1 MSMSIFFP
9 DDPGCVC
16 IRHHSS
22 KRLLTVFLSFSLS
35 SHGHQVFTGI
45 ANMSRKT
52 PLWDVTG
59 LMPSEDRPADSV
71 CSMSSIQDTM
81 NAKTSSYAQKY
92 QQFVIEYVAEWEKVV
107 RTRIDAGIKK
117 SEDLRRDLDHYQKK
131 VEELRLQANKLMA
144 KGKQVKSE
152 AAEKLKRNEEKL
164 LASKQTYNK
173 VATDLCILMEEVTER
188 SWRDLHPML
197 IKVAQFE
204 ITLAADQSKI
214 FGSLNSV
221 VDQLKS
227 IATSNGIPASPRLK
241 DLQTL
246 KPELLSTRPGG
257 VANLAIEAGNSFS
270 PTSFSGGDFSF
281 MSAPPG
287 SVGAQGMG
295 GFPVLVGANSAT
307 SPTGGFQQSSSFG
320 NNYGGALVSAPASGP
335 ASYEP
340 PSTLNMLQIS
350 AASAPA
356 PTLDDVYN
364 FGSNQ
369 SVTSMPPMNGVP
381 FQRSDSM
388 GATRSLDGGYGGYNP
403 PPSGG
408 DSVYS
413 GYSGYSAGPMTAA
426 PSAPPPPP
434 PMQPPPPP
442 PISGSTYNPPPVPPA
457 PPSWGAP
464 PPPSYQGYQPAP
476 SYAPPPGSNP
486 YGQPPAP
493 SQGGYQPFGQQQQH
507 RPYG

>member
-1 MSMSIFFP
+1 
-9 DDPGCVC
+9 
-16 IRHHSS
+16 
-22 KRLLTVFLSFSLS
+22 
-35 SHGHQVFTGI
+35 
-45 ANMSRKT
+45 
-52 PLWDVTG
+52 
-59 LMPSEDRPADSV
+59 
-71 CSMSSIQDTM
+71 
-81 NAKTSSYAQKY
+81 
-92 QQFVIEYVAEWEKVV
+92 
-107 RTRIDAGIKK
+107 
-117 SEDLRRDLDHYQKK
+117 
-131 VEELRLQANKLMA
+131 
-144 KGKQVKSE
+144 
-152 AAEKLKRNEEKL
+152 
-164 LASKQTYNK
+164 
-173 VATDLCILMEEVTER
+173 
-188 SWRDLHPML
+188 
-197 IKVAQFE
+197 
-204 ITLAADQSKI
+204 
-214 FGSLNSV
+214 
-221 VDQLKS
+221 
-227 IATSNGIPASPRLK
+227 
-241 DLQTL
+241 
-246 KPELLSTRPGG
+246 
-257 VANLAIEAGNSFS
+257 
-270 PTSFSGGDFSF
+270 

-442 PISGSTYNPPPVPPA
+442 PMSGSSYNPPPVPPA